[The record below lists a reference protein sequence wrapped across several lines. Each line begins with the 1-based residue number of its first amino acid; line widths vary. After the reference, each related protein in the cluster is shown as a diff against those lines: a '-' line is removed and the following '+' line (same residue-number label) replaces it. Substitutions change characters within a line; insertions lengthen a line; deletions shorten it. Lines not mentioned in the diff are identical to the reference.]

1 MMQGKATGPG
11 RAWIAAAAVA
21 VHICLGS
28 VYAWSVFLPA
38 LAREAGWT
46 KAQATW
52 AFSLAIATLGFT
64 AALAT
69 PLTRRLGPRRAV
81 ALSAGL
87 FGLGVAGAGLAVHL
101 RALPLLYLSYGLVGG
116 MGLGL
121 GYVPPVTTLMGWFAD
136 RKGLATGLA
145 VGGFG
150 LGALLGS
157 FAAEALLKRFGCAPA
172 FVILGLVYACGIFL
186 ASRLLRLPD
195 DGNPTAEVPARTGV
209 LGEPRFWLLWTLFFL
224 NIATGI
230 LLIALARPMLE
241 EAGAGRA
248 ALPAVTAVA
257 LMGLFN
263 GLGRFGWASLSDRV
277 RRLRIWGLMFILQGL
292 TFLLLRAV
300 GSPLAL
306 AVGLWVIASCYGGG
320 FALCPAL
327 VADLFGPDRGPK
339 AYGLALT
346 AWSAAALLSPP
357 IAAQLREITGS
368 YTVILGL
375 CALASLAGLGLVA
388 LLARAS
394 YGAALREGALR
405 P

>member
-1 MMQGKATGPG
+1 MAEPEATPR
-11 RAWIAAAAVA
+11 RAWIAIAAVA

-28 VYAWSVFLPA
+28 VYAWSVFLPS

-46 KAQATW
+46 KVQATW
-52 AFSLAIATLGFT
+52 AFSLAIATLGCT

-87 FGLGVAGAGLAVHL
+87 FGLGVAGAGLAVQL

-121 GYVPPVTTLMGWFAD
+121 GYVPPVTTLMSWFAD

-150 LGALLGS
+150 LGALLSS
-157 FAAEALLKRFGCAPA
+157 FAAEALLKRLGCVPT
-172 FVILGLVYACGIFL
+172 FVILGFVYACGIFL
-186 ASRLLRLPD
+186 ASRQLRLPG
-195 DGNPTAEVPARTGV
+195 DGNPTAAPPPSTGI

-241 EAGAGRA
+241 EVAAMRA
-248 ALPAVTAVA
+248 ALSAVTAVA

-263 GLGRFGWASLSDRV
+263 GLGRFGWASLSDRLG
-277 RRLRIWGLMFILQGL
+277 RLRIWGLMFILQGL
-292 TFLLLRAV
+292 TFLLLRSA
-300 GSPLAL
+300 GSSLAL
-306 AVGLWVIASCYGGG
+306 AAGLWVIASCYGGG

-327 VADLFGPDRGPK
+327 VVDLFGPDRGPK

-346 AWSAAALLSPP
+346 AWSAAALFSPP
-357 IAAQLREITGS
+357 IAAHLREITGS
-368 YTVILGL
+368 YTAILGL

-394 YGAALREGALR
+394 CAVARVGALC